1 VKEQIMAKENAVAK
15 KQAKPGSQIKFDD
28 AGFFVLRAPLLPL
41 AEFLVWS
48 AGTSAATVLHDEAA
62 LAQAL
67 TTDRGLLRERL
78 RALVAQPEISDAIFV
93 ASPDLD
99 EYVEH
104 WRREPES
111 KRGARVEGALV
122 RYFTRMCSR
131 ATPFGLFAA
140 TALGQIGATTDLQVA
155 TRQRCER
162 HTRLDMDY
170 LFALVNTL
178 VKDRA
183 LQRALPYRPNN
194 SLYNTADRL
203 RYVEAR
209 LSGKRRSYHLVAV
222 EQTEYLTTTLERA
235 AAGATLTELAAA
247 LVDEEITQ
255 AEAEGFIEQLIEN
268 QILVPDL
275 ALPITGAEP
284 IHPVIAKLRSTTLES
299 AAATVL
305 EQVRDELAALDAAGL
320 GVTPQQYQTIAEKLN
335 SLPAKVELPRLFQ
348 VDLVRPANE
357 ATLSTA
363 VVEEISAGAELLRS
377 LFGGTYEDE
386 LSRFREA
393 FSKRYEE
400 REVSL
405 VEALDDD
412 LGIGFPVGGQANG
425 HAPLLNGLALPGGGD
440 AHSQWRQRESYLLE
454 KLAETWAAGR
464 TELTLTDKDIEALKL
479 KEPLPWMDTFSAL
492 CKLAAPSPAA
502 LAQGDFQ
509 VLLESAGGASGAN
522 LLGRFCHADA
532 ALQAEV
538 ERYLRAEEAHQP
550 EAVFAEIAHLPEG
563 RIGNILARPVLRDY
577 EIPYLGASG
586 AASERQLPV
595 TDLLVSVRAG
605 RVVLRSARL
614 GCEVIPRLTSAH
626 NWGYERA
633 SVYKF
638 LCALQTQ
645 NRLPGVAWNWGALES
660 APFLPR
666 VTFGRLVLAQA
677 RWLVSKEELQKL
689 NAASAQARFQ
699 AVQQWRAA
707 RKLPRYVVL
716 ADDDNTLPIDLENTL
731 SVDAFI
737 QIVKERSRAVLRELW
752 PAPEQLCARGAEGAF
767 VHELIVPFIRKD
779 EGGRM
784 KDEAENRQSFHPSS
798 LILHP
803 SKRSFAPGSEWLYA
817 KLYCGTATAD
827 QVLREV
833 VQPVAQRIIAAG
845 AADHW
850 YFVRYSDPDHHL
862 RLRFQ
867 GEPGR
872 LLTQVWPQ
880 VQAALAPLLAEGRVW
895 RVQLDTYEREVE
907 RYGGAAGIGLA
918 ERLFY
923 ADSVAVAELLE
934 LSDTGDA
941 GMDERWRLALCG
953 IDRLLTDLG
962 FDAAGK
968 LEFFQRARKNFLA
981 EFRADE
987 NLNEQLSERYRQ
999 ERKRLEALLDS
1010 QRAAESELAPGL
1022 EVLERRSQRIAP
1034 IAAALR
1040 TAEREGRLTQPLS
1053 ELAWSYAHMHVNRL
1067 LRSAQRQQEMV
1078 LYDLLTR
1085 LYSAQAA
1092 RQRQPQVAQA
1102 LAA

>member
-1 VKEQIMAKENAVAK
+1 MKSKNDHAK
-15 KQAKPGSQIKFDD
+15 KQAENAPADEFGA

-41 AEFLVWS
+41 AEFLAWS
-48 AGTSAATVLHDEAA
+48 DGASAATALQDEVA

-67 TTDRGLLRERL
+67 TADRDLLRERL
-78 RALVAQPEISDAIFV
+78 RAFVAQPEISDAIFV
-93 ASPDLD
+93 ASPDLA
-99 EYVEH
+99 EYIEH
-104 WRREPES
+104 WRREPDS
-111 KRGARVEGALV
+111 KRGTRVEGALV

-131 ATPFGLFAA
+131 PTPFGLFAA
-140 TALGQIGATTDLQVA
+140 TSLGQIGATTDLQVA

-178 VKDRA
+178 AKVPA
-183 LQRALPYRPNN
+183 LQRSLRYHPNN
-194 SLYNTADRL
+194 SLYRTPDHL

-209 LSGKRRSYHLVAV
+209 LNGKRRSYHLVAV
-222 EQTEYLTTTLERA
+222 EQTEYLTATLERA
-235 AAGATLTELAAA
+235 AAGAPLTELAAA
-247 LVDEEITQ
+247 LLDEEITQ
-255 AEAEGFIEQLIEN
+255 AKAEGFIEQLIEN
-268 QILVPDL
+268 QILMPDL
-275 ALPITGAEP
+275 TLPVTGVEP
-284 IHPVIAKLRSTTLES
+284 IYPIIAKLHSSVLES
-299 AAATVL
+299 EAATVL

-320 GVTPQQYQTIAEKLN
+320 GATPEQYQAIAEKLR
-335 SLPAKVELPRLFQ
+335 SLPADVELPRLFQ

-357 ATLSTA
+357 ATLSAA
-363 VVEEISAGAELLRS
+363 VVQEVSAGAELLRS
-377 LFGGTYEDE
+377 LFGGEYESE

-400 REVSL
+400 REVPL

-412 LGIGFPVGGQANG
+412 LGIGFPVGARANG
-425 HAPLLNGLALPGGGD
+425 RVPLLDGLALPGGGE
-440 AHSQWRQRESYLLE
+440 AYSQWQQRESYLLE
-454 KLAETWAAGR
+454 KLTETWAAGR
-464 TELTLTDKDIEALKL
+464 TELRLTNKDIEALKL
-479 KEPLPWMDTFSAL
+479 QEPLPWMDTFSAV
-492 CKLAAPSPAA
+492 CKLAAPSPDA

-509 VLLESAGGASGAN
+509 VLLESAGGASGAT

-538 ERYLRAEEAHQP
+538 ERYMRAEEAQQP
-550 EAVFAEIAHLPEG
+550 DAVFAEIAHLPEG
-563 RIGNILARPVLRDY
+563 RIGNILARPVLRGY
-577 EIPYLGASG
+577 ELPYLGASG
-586 AASERQLPV
+586 AAPEQQLPV

-626 NWGYERA
+626 NWAYERA
-633 SVYKF
+633 SVYRF
-638 LCALQTQ
+638 LCELQTQ
-645 NRLPGVAWNWGALES
+645 NRLPGVSWNWGALES

-666 VTFGRLVLAQA
+666 VTFGRLVLTQA
-677 RWLVSKEELQKL
+677 RWLIGKEELQKL
-689 NAASAQARFQ
+689 SATSTQARFQ

-716 ADDDNTLPIDLENTL
+716 ADADNTLPVDLENTL

-737 QIVKERSRAVLRELW
+737 HITKERGNAILRELW
-752 PAPEQLCARGAEGAF
+752 PAPEHLCARGAEGVFA
-767 VHELIVPFIRKD
+767 HELIVPFIRKD

-784 KDEAENRQSFHPSS
+784 KDETKSQAGFHPSS
-798 LILHP
+798 FRLHP
-803 SKRSFAPGSEWLYA
+803 FERRFAPGSEWLYA

-833 VQPVAQRIIAAG
+833 IQLATQRIIEEG
-845 AADHW
+845 AADQW
-850 YFVRYSDPDHHL
+850 YFIRYSDPDHHL
-862 RLRFQ
+862 RIRFH
-867 GEPGR
+867 GEPRR
-872 LLTQVWPQ
+872 LLTTVWPQ
-880 VQAALAPLLAEGRVW
+880 LQAALAPLLADGRVW

-907 RYGGAAGIGLA
+907 RYGGAVGIALA
-918 ERLFY
+918 EQLFY

-962 FDAAGK
+962 FDTAGK
-968 LEFFQRARKNFLA
+968 LEFFQRGRKNFLA

-987 NLNEQLSERYRQ
+987 NLNERLSERYRQ
-999 ERKRLEALLDS
+999 ERKRLEALLDP
-1010 QRAAESELAPGL
+1010 QRTAESELAPGL
-1022 EVLERRSQRIAP
+1022 EVLQRRSQRSAP
-1034 IAAALR
+1034 IAAALHA
-1040 TAEREGRLTQPLS
+1040 AEREGRLTQPLS

-1067 LRSAQRQQEMV
+1067 LRSAQRAQEMV

-1092 RQRQPQVAQA
+1092 QQRQPKPAQA